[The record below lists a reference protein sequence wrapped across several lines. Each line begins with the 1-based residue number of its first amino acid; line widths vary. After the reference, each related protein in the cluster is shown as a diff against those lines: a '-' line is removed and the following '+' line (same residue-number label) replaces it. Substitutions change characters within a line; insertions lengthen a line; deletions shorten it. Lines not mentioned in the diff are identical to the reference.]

1 MGKFRVPQRAFGR
14 WRLPLPGTSNVRT
27 IVTLLDRVRISRA
40 GLLRSVVAAVLLTL
54 LAGAGTAIAMDK
66 SVTVQ
71 VDGQSTSVSTMSATV
86 DGALHA
92 AGVQVGEHDTL
103 APSAATP
110 IAAGDTIVLRR
121 GRHVELTIDGQ
132 QRSVWTT
139 ALTVQDALA
148 ELGMTSPDAQ
158 LSASR
163 SSRLPLEGA
172 ALDVS
177 NPHDV
182 TIVDAGVTHPI
193 RTTAA
198 TVGALLTERGM
209 VLQQAD
215 TVSADV
221 AAPVAD
227 GMQLMITR
235 IRTADITTDAPVPA
249 PVQKVDDP
257 TQAAGQTTVQTKPA
271 DGKQAVTF
279 RVTTT
284 NGAET
289 SREQVSVTVTT
300 PPTPGVTL
308 VGTKAPVPAVSV
320 PAVSVPAVSVPAV
333 SVPAVT
339 EPAVS
344 EPAVSEPTAAASG
357 NTGASAPAVA
367 NASAFDA
374 LAGCESG
381 GNWAINTGNG
391 FYGGVQFDRGTWLSN
406 GGGAYVPL
414 PNQASREQQ
423 IAIASKVQAAR
434 VWSPWPSCSSKL
446 GLR

>member
-14 WRLPLPGTSNVRT
+14 WRLLLPGTSNVRT
-27 IVTLLDRVRISRA
+27 IVTLLDRISRA

-121 GRHVELTIDGQ
+121 GRHIELTIDGQ

-235 IRTADITTDAPVPA
+235 IRTADITTDVPVPA

-320 PAVSVPAVSVPAV
+320 PAVTE
-333 SVPAVT
+333 PAVT

-406 GGGAYVPL
+406 GGGAYAPL

-434 VWSPWPSCSSKL
+434 GLSPWPSCSSKL

>member
-235 IRTADITTDAPVPA
+235 IRTADITTDVPVPA

-320 PAVSVPAVSVPAV
+320 PAVSVPAV
-333 SVPAVT
+333 T

-344 EPAVSEPTAAASG
+344 VPAVSEPTAAASG

-406 GGGAYVPL
+406 GGGAYAPL

>member
-121 GRHVELTIDGQ
+121 GRHIELTIDGQ

-139 ALTVQDALA
+139 ALTVQAALA

-227 GMQLMITR
+227 GMQLIITR
-235 IRTADITTDAPVPA
+235 IRTVDITTDLPVPA

-257 TQAAGQTTVQTKPA
+257 TQVAGQTTVQTKPA
-271 DGKQAVTF
+271 DGTQAVTF

-320 PAVSVPAVSVPAV
+320 PAVTE
-333 SVPAVT
+333 PAVT

-406 GGGAYVPL
+406 GGGAYAPL

-434 VWSPWPSCSSKL
+434 GWSPWPSCSSKL

>member
-121 GRHVELTIDGQ
+121 GRHIELTIDGQ

-139 ALTVQDALA
+139 ALTVQAALA

-198 TVGALLTERGM
+198 TVGALPTERGM

-235 IRTADITTDAPVPA
+235 IRTADITTDLPVPA
-249 PVQKVDDP
+249 PVQKVDP

-271 DGKQAVTF
+271 DGTQAVTF

-300 PPTPGVTL
+300 PP
-308 VGTKAPVPAVSV
+308 
-320 PAVSVPAVSVPAV
+320 
-333 SVPAVT
+333 
-339 EPAVS
+339 
-344 EPAVSEPTAAASG
+344 
-357 NTGASAPAVA
+357 
-367 NASAFDA
+367 
-374 LAGCESG
+374 
-381 GNWAINTGNG
+381 
-391 FYGGVQFDRGTWLSN
+391 
-406 GGGAYVPL
+406 
-414 PNQASREQQ
+414 
-423 IAIASKVQAAR
+423 
-434 VWSPWPSCSSKL
+434 
-446 GLR
+446 LRA

>member
-1 MGKFRVPQRAFGR
+1 MGKFRVPQPSFGR
-14 WRLPLPGTSNVRT
+14 CRLPLPGTSDVRT
-27 IVTLLDRVRISRA
+27 IVTVRDRVRISRA

-71 VDGQSTSVSTMSATV
+71 VDGQSTSLSTMSATV

-92 AGVQVGEHDTL
+92 AGLQVGEHDTL
-103 APSAATP
+103 APSVVTS
-110 IAAGDTIVLRR
+110 ISAGDTIVLRR
-121 GRHVELTIDGQ
+121 GRHIQLTIDGQ

-148 ELGMTSPDAQ
+148 ELGMTGQDVL

-163 SSRLPLEGA
+163 SARLPLEGA
-172 ALDVS
+172 TLDVT

-193 RTTAA
+193 RTTAP

-209 VLQQAD
+209 DLQQAD

-227 GMQLMITR
+227 GMQLVLTR
-235 IRTADITTDAPVPA
+235 IRTADITTDLPVRA

-257 TQAAGQTTVQTKPA
+257 TQPAGQTTVQTKPA
-271 DGKQAVTF
+271 DGTQAAIF

-300 PPTPGVTL
+300 PPTPGVLL
-308 VGTKAPVPAVSV
+308 VGTKAP
-320 PAVSVPAVSVPAV
+320 
-333 SVPAVT
+333 
-339 EPAVS
+339 EPAVA
-344 EPAVSEPTAAASG
+344 EPVAAASG
-357 NTGASAPAVA
+357 NTGAGNTGVSAPAVA

-374 LAGCESG
+374 LAQCESG

-406 GGGAYVPL
+406 GGGAYAPL
-414 PNQASREQQ
+414 PNHATREQQ

-434 VWSPWPSCSSKL
+434 GWSPWPSCSAKL

>member
-121 GRHVELTIDGQ
+121 GRHIELTIDGQ

-227 GMQLMITR
+227 GMQLIITQ
-235 IRTADITTDAPVPA
+235 IRTVDITTDLPVPA

-320 PAVSVPAVSVPAV
+320 PAVTE
-333 SVPAVT
+333 PAVT

-374 LAGCESG
+374 IAGCESG

-406 GGGAYVPL
+406 GGGAYAPL

-434 VWSPWPSCSSKL
+434 GLSPWPSCSSKL

>member
-235 IRTADITTDAPVPA
+235 IRTADITTDVPVPA

-320 PAVSVPAVSVPAV
+320 PAV
-333 SVPAVT
+333 T

-344 EPAVSEPTAAASG
+344 VPAVSEPTAAASG

-406 GGGAYVPL
+406 GGGAYAPL

-434 VWSPWPSCSSKL
+434 GWSPWPSCSSKL

>member
-14 WRLPLPGTSNVRT
+14 WRLLLPGTSNVRT

-121 GRHVELTIDGQ
+121 GRHIELTIDGQ

-139 ALTVQDALA
+139 ALTVQAALA

-227 GMQLMITR
+227 GMQLIITR
-235 IRTADITTDAPVPA
+235 IRTVDITTDLPVPA

-271 DGKQAVTF
+271 DGTQAVTF

-320 PAVSVPAVSVPAV
+320 PQYPYP
-333 SVPAVT
+333 
-339 EPAVS
+339 
-344 EPAVSEPTAAASG
+344 
-357 NTGASAPAVA
+357 
-367 NASAFDA
+367 
-374 LAGCESG
+374 
-381 GNWAINTGNG
+381 
-391 FYGGVQFDRGTWLSN
+391 Q
-406 GGGAYVPL
+406 
-414 PNQASREQQ
+414 
-423 IAIASKVQAAR
+423 
-434 VWSPWPSCSSKL
+434 
-446 GLR
+446 